1 MQTKG
6 VPCSQFAKCQPV
18 AKINKTY
25 KLAKTDEEA
34 IQREILMNGPVITDW
49 SAPVYMKTYKSGVMN
64 KDYVGDIDS
73 LMQQENYIPLPN
85 HASVIVGWGTQPGEK
100 KEDLVKYWIV
110 RNSFGEKYGM
120 SGDMLIPRGNNT
132 FQIESDI
139 VTVDPDFI

>member
-100 KEDLVKYWIV
+100 KEDLVK
-110 RNSFGEKYGM
+110 
-120 SGDMLIPRGNNT
+120 
-132 FQIESDI
+132 
-139 VTVDPDFI
+139 